1 MSMKEMSQKLLGKI
15 NELATPVKIMHVC
28 GSHEHTIMENGIRSL
43 LPEEVEIIAGPGCP
57 VCVVPSREIDEA
69 LELIDKGVTITTF
82 GDMLRVPGSEKSL
95 AEAKAEGGDVRVV
108 YGINRA
114 IEIAE
119 KEENDVVF
127 ISAGFETTAPT
138 TAAELLATPP
148 ENFSVLSCHRLIPPA
163 IDFLINSGE
172 TSLNALIQPGH
183 VCTIIGTKP
192 FEYFS
197 TDFGMPQAVAGF
209 NPLDILMSVYMIL
222 RQIHNETP
230 KIENEYK
237 RAVKEEGNVI
247 AQDMMDQVFDVTS
260 REWRGFPKIP
270 NSILEVKDEFS
281 DFNAREK
288 YDIEVIDVNEAPKG
302 CICGPILRGLARPE
316 DCKLFRKACNPLH
329 PIGACMVS
337 KEGTCNIAHR
347 YSRG

>member
-1 MSMKEMSQKLLGKI
+1 MSNKLLEKI

-28 GSHEHTIMENGIRSL
+28 GSHEHTIMENGIRTL
-43 LPEEVEIIAGPGCP
+43 LLEEVEIIAGPGCP

-95 AEAKAEGGDVRVV
+95 ADAKAEGGDVRVV

-119 KEENDVVF
+119 KTDNDVAF

-197 TDFGMPQAVAGF
+197 TDYGIPQAVAGF

-222 RQIHNETP
+222 RQIKNETP

-237 RAVKEEGNVI
+237 RAVKDEGNVI
-247 AQDMMDQVFDVTS
+247 AQEMIDQVFDVDS

-270 NSILEVKDEFS
+270 NSILEIKDEFS
-281 DFNAREK
+281 EFNAREK
-288 YDIEVIDVNEAPKG
+288 YDIEVKDVTEAPKG

>member
-1 MSMKEMSQKLLGKI
+1 MNMKDMSQKLITKI
-15 NELATPVKIMHVC
+15 NDLATPVKIMHVC

-69 LELIDKGVTITTF
+69 LELIDRGVTITTF
-82 GDMLRVPGSEKSL
+82 GDMLRVPGSERSL
-95 AEAKAEGGDVRVV
+95 ADAKAEGGDVRVV

-119 KEENDVVF
+119 KQDNDVAF

-138 TAAELLATPP
+138 TAAELLSTPP

-197 TDFGMPQAVAGF
+197 TDYGIPQVVAGF

-230 KIENEYK
+230 KIENEYR
-237 RAVKEEGNVI
+237 RAVRDEGNVI
-247 AQDMMDQVFDVTS
+247 AQEKMDEVFEVTS

-270 NSILEVKDEFS
+270 NSILEIKSEFA

-288 YDIEVIDVNEAPKG
+288 YDIEVKDVTEAPKG

-347 YSRG
+347 YSR